1 MRKLGIRDLCL
12 VLFCLLLSL
21 AAFAAGF
28 VGAGKDFVP
37 EPVRLAALPVPPDD
51 TMALSAPPRD
61 SSGEVQLSPVEA
73 YYRALSVIQR
83 SYYGKNGEGVTLD
96 SKRLTY
102 AAIKGMLASLNDR
115 YTRFLEPD
123 EFRRMEEENRGEFG
137 GIGARLEKVKDR
149 ILIKDVLKNTP
160 AQRAGLKPGD
170 TILAVDGVSIAGMSI
185 YKAVDLIRGE
195 RGTIV
200 KLTILRKGFSKPK
213 VISVKRDLIRPE
225 VIQAKMLEGN
235 IAYIKLTAFN
245 QTSDQ
250 ELDRALAEM
259 ERRNMQGLILD
270 LRDNPG
276 GLLSEAVAVASRFVK
291 EGPVVIIQERGGRRR
306 QYNVLPGKHNHKP
319 VPLVVLVNKWSASAS
334 EIVAGAIKDTG
345 AGLVVGT
352 ETWGKGLVQT
362 INPIPEDGSAVL
374 VTTHRYFTPRGT
386 DINHKGIQPD
396 VRVEL
401 TEKDIETMN
410 DRQLKE
416 AIAILNGQRFGSPV
430 KRVQAQKG

>member
-1 MRKLGIRDLCL
+1 MRKLGDRNLHFV
-12 VLFCLLLSL
+12 VLCLLLSL

-28 VGAGKDFVP
+28 VSAGRVALV
-37 EPVRLAALPVPPDD
+37 EPVRLVALPALPDD
-51 TMALSAPPRD
+51 TIPVSTPPKD
-61 SSGEVQLSPVEA
+61 SSDGDQLSPVEA
-73 YYRALSVIQR
+73 YHRALSIIQR
-83 SYYGKNGEGVTLD
+83 SYYGKNGEGVTMD
-96 SKRLTY
+96 AKRLTY

-160 AQRAGLKPGD
+160 AQKAGLKPGD
-170 TILAVDGVSIAGMSI
+170 TILAVDGTSIAGMSI

-270 LRDNPG
+270 LRDNP
-276 GLLSEAVAVASRFVK
+276 
-291 EGPVVIIQERGGRRR
+291 
-306 QYNVLPGKHNHKP
+306 
-319 VPLVVLVNKWSASAS
+319 
-334 EIVAGAIKDTG
+334 
-345 AGLVVGT
+345 
-352 ETWGKGLVQT
+352 
-362 INPIPEDGSAVL
+362 
-374 VTTHRYFTPRGT
+374 
-386 DINHKGIQPD
+386 
-396 VRVEL
+396 
-401 TEKDIETMN
+401 
-410 DRQLKE
+410 
-416 AIAILNGQRFGSPV
+416 
-430 KRVQAQKG
+430 